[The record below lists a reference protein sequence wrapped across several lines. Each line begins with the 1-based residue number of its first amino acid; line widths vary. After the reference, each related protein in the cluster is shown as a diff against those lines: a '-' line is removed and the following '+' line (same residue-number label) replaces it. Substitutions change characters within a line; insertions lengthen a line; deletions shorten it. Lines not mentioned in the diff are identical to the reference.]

1 MARNAIYY
9 YRKIDKFMPSLNQIE
24 FIKGNRTK
32 LKEPVLIIGCK
43 EYDFDTHNFIDELNK
58 LGINDTIGIDIQGG
72 PGVDVVLNICDSK
85 NQFITKYCNYFN
97 SVICMQT
104 LYSVENP
111 FKAAENIYLMMNKSS
126 VLFFSDVFVH
136 RIHRIPT
143 DYWRFSYD
151 AHKQL
156 FKKLK
161 FDDIKTKIG
170 LTRQNVLL
178 DMTYPF
184 PELSKYKK
192 QHNESSIEFIIR
204 KLFRRIFFH
213 SMINLPRLFPEIS
226 IFSISTKVD

>member
-1 MARNAIYY
+1 MDIKTKDINNTFIY
-9 YRKIDKFMPSLNQIE
+9 
-24 FIKGNRTK
+24 
-32 LKEPVLIIGCK
+32 
-43 EYDFDTHNFIDELNK
+43 NK
-58 LGINDTIGIDIQGG
+58 YIFF
-72 PGVDVVLNICDSK
+72 
-85 NQFITKYCNYFN
+85 NQFSNYYN
-97 SVICMQT
+97 TIICMET
-104 LYSVENP
+104 LYAVINP
-111 FKAAENIYLMMNKSS
+111 FKAAENIYRVMNKNSI
-126 VLFFSDVFVH
+126 LIFSDVFVR
-136 RIHRIPT
+136 RIARMPT

-161 FDDIKTKIG
+161 FDGIKTKIG

>member
-32 LKEPVLIIGCK
+32 LKEPVLIIGSK
-43 EYDFDTHNFIDELNK
+43 EYDFDTHNFVDELNK
-58 LGINDTIGIDIQGG
+58 LGINDTIGIDIQSGS
-72 PGVDVVLNICDSK
+72 GVDVVLNICDSK
-85 NQFITKYCNYFN
+85 NQFIMKYCNYFN

-136 RIHRIPT
+136 KIHRIPT

-213 SMINLPRLFPEIS
+213 SMINLPRLLPEIS

>member
-1 MARNAIYY
+1 MNPKISVIFLAVFAVAMTRLIPHWPNVTAVAAIA
-9 YRKIDKFMPSLNQIE
+9 IF
-24 FIKGNRTK
+24 GGAT
-32 LKEPVLIIGCK
+32 LKNSFSAVIIPLTAIFFSDLII
-43 EYDFDTHNFIDELNK
+43 NNSLI
-58 LGINDTIGIDIQGG
+58 TI
-72 PGVDVVLNICDSK
+72 L
-85 NQFITKYCNYFN
+85 ITNYYN
-97 SVICMQT
+97 TIICMET
-104 LYSVENP
+104 LYAVINP
-111 FKAAENIYLMMNKSS
+111 FKAAENIYRIMNKNSI
-126 VLFFSDVFVH
+126 LIFSDVFVH
-136 RIHRIPT
+136 RIARVPT

-213 SMINLPRLFPEIS
+213 SMINLPRLLPEIS